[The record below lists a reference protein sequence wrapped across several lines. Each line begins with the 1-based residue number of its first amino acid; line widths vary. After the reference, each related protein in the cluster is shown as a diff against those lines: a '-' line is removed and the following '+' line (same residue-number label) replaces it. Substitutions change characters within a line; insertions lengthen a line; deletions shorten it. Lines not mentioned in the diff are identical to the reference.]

1 MNAGRWV
8 LITVAAAAA
17 ITTGVML
24 FQDDKAPAETVTASD
39 SNAANAK
46 SADPAVDAP
55 ADEPAEAQPD
65 QDATVREAVATDA
78 APTAAADPNA
88 AARPSRTISG
98 RVVDEGGNAVA
109 GAEVQVLGFGIGGV
123 GRGTSANTD
132 SSGKFSL
139 AFKGDAELADRIRV
153 RGKQHAD
160 AFATIGAKSGDYDVG
175 TIVVE
180 NGGSVMGRVLD
191 KSGNPVG
198 KATVSAYVKDRK
210 SGGGDG
216 LFVLGDLDPART
228 RTATTDVS
236 GAWRIDGLPAGQ
248 VSVNADADGFAPQ
261 TIRDV
266 QIEKLKVTPDL
277 VLNLDK
283 GLTISGVV
291 LDAGGRP
298 LAGAEV
304 SVSREVIDLSE
315 GGMGASLGRDV
326 VRKTDANGRFAME
339 GLRDEG
345 YSVNVR
351 ATGYVDRNVEG
362 VAAGTADM
370 RVAMKA
376 SGVVFGVVLD
386 SVTKKPLSD
395 FEIDPTNEM
404 FGFRMMRGAPLHVVR
419 GAEAAQ
425 LAGVAEEPGL
435 FAIGDLPAESMS
447 LAVKADGYSAVTMTG
462 IATPSGQKSRV
473 DFTLTPEITVSG
485 VVRAPDGS
493 PVEGAIVTIT
503 RTSGD
508 LGEFSFPGGG
518 RTRVARRAI
527 RVEDNG
533 GGPQIIDDSPPKT
546 ATTDAKG
553 EYTIRGLAAGDHSI
567 RATHA
572 VHASSKD
579 KPVNLEDGDQ
589 LEDLDLALR
598 AGGALEG
605 IAYDQYGKP
614 LANATVVL
622 SAPDQGGTSFGN
634 AAIQTFGSFGDEQA
648 NATSDAAGHY
658 AMNGILPGDYVVRV
672 SKPRSAV
679 GGGAVFIAIAGDG
692 AADAGMPVTI
702 REGETTEQD
711 VSLPP
716 TGDVVG
722 SVTESGRP
730 VANARVTL
738 SRAGGDGLPFGEPS
752 ATTDADGNYEI
763 RDVKPGGYTMLVKA
777 PKSSVPHKIKVRVD
791 PKRETTE
798 HVKLPSGAIR
808 GRIVEEDTNKPL
820 AGIVVDVRPAKFG
833 EGNESDTEVR
843 EVRMIAMVT
852 NDGGG
857 GATTMKFGNE
867 DESVVTDSDGY
878 YEARFLAPGEYRI
891 EIRGGGIMKMGKDR
905 VLVPE
910 SGAAEGIDFRAARG
924 ATLSV
929 TADFGPNAPDADG
942 DGPMLFVETTISPV
956 DDPGSE
962 DTQAEIGM
970 RPSTFEGLKPGQ
982 YTVRVKAGDK
992 KGEVVVSV
1000 ESGEQKTVKVPVQ

>member
-1 MNAGRWV
+1 MNAGRW
-8 LITVAAAAA
+8 LLLTVVAAAA

-24 FQDDKAPAETVTASD
+24 FQDDQAPTETVSSNDTA
-39 SNAANAK
+39 AAK
-46 SADPAVDAP
+46 SPTADALTEQATSPP
-55 ADEPAEAQPD
+55 S
-65 QDATVREAVATDA
+65 QDPTVREAVATESNS
-78 APTAAADPNA
+78 PTATDATSA
-88 AARPSRTISG
+88 AAPSRTISG
-98 RVVDEGGNAVA
+98 RVVDEAGRAVA
-109 GAEVQVLGFGIGGV
+109 GAEVDALGFGIGRV
-123 GRGTSANTD
+123 GKGASATTD
-132 SSGKFSL
+132 SAGKFAL
-139 AFKGDAELADRIRV
+139 ASKGDSEFVERIRV

-160 AFATIGAKSGDYDVG
+160 AFVTLGSKTGDSDVG

-180 NGGSVMGRVLD
+180 SGGSVMGRVLD
-191 KSGNPVG
+191 KSGNPVA

-228 RTATTDVS
+228 RTATTDPS

-248 VSVNADADGFAPQ
+248 VSVNADADGYAPE
-261 TIRDV
+261 TVRDV
-266 QIEKLKVTPDL
+266 QIEKMKVTPDL

-283 GLTISGVV
+283 GLSISGVV
-291 LDAGGRP
+291 LDASGRP
-298 LAGAEV
+298 LPGAEV
-304 SVSREVIDLSE
+304 SVSREVIDLTE
-315 GGMGASLGRDV
+315 GGMGATLGRDL

-345 YSVNVR
+345 YTINVR
-351 ATGYVDRNVEG
+351 ATGCVDRSVER

-370 RVAMKA
+370 RVSMKT
-376 SGVVFGVVLD
+376 SGVVFGVVTD
-386 SVTKKPLSD
+386 AVTKKPVSNY
-395 FEIDPTNEM
+395 EVEPSNAM
-404 FGFRMMRGAPLHVVR
+404 FGFRMARGAPLRVLH
-419 GAEAAQ
+419 GAEAAR

-435 FAIGDLPAESMS
+435 FAIGDLAAESMT
-447 LAVKADGYSAVTMTG
+447 LEVKAEGYAPVTMSG
-462 IATPSGQKSRV
+462 IATPSGQKSRF

-493 PVEGAIVTIT
+493 PVEGALVTIE
-503 RTSGD
+503 RTGD
-508 LGEFSFPGGG
+508 DEGGFAFPGGG

-527 RVEDNG
+527 RIEDNG
-533 GGPQIIDDSPPKT
+533 GGPKVISDSPPKT

-572 VHASSKD
+572 TYASSER

-589 LEDLDLALR
+589 LDGLDLGLR

-605 IAYDQYGKP
+605 VAYDQYGKP
-614 LANATVVL
+614 LANANVVL
-622 SAPDQGGTSFGN
+622 SAPDQGGVSFGG
-634 AAIQTFGSFGDEQA
+634 ASIQSFGAYGDERA
-648 NATSDAAGHY
+648 SATSDENGQY
-658 AMNGILPGDYVVRV
+658 AMAGILPGDYVVRV

-679 GGGAVFIAIAGDG
+679 GGGAVFIAVAGDG
-692 AADAGMPVTI
+692 AMDQGIPVTI
-702 REGETTEQD
+702 REGETTAQD
-711 VSLPP
+711 VSVPP

-738 SRAGGDGLPFGEPS
+738 SRGGEGLPFGEPS
-752 ATTDADGNYEI
+752 ATTDADGHYEI
-763 RDVKPGGYTMLVKA
+763 RDVKPGGYTLVVKA
-777 PKSSVPHKIKVRVD
+777 PKSAVPHKTKVRVD

-833 EGNESDTEVR
+833 EGNETDTEVR
-843 EVRMIAMVT
+843 EVRMIAMVS
-852 NDGGG
+852 NDGG

-867 DESVVTDSDGY
+867 SENVVTDSDGY
-878 YEARFLAPGEYRI
+878 YEVRFLAPGEYRM
-891 EIRGGGIMKMGKDR
+891 EIRGGGIMKIEKDH

-910 SGAAEGIDFRAARG
+910 GGAADGIDFRAARG

-929 TADFGPNAPDADG
+929 TADLGPNAEDAEG
-942 DGPMLFVETTISPV
+942 DGPMLLVETTVSPV

-962 DTQAEIGM
+962 DTQAEIGL

-982 YTVRVKAGDK
+982 YSVRVKAGNK